1 MIRWLLWWVA
11 AHGLSDAGEHGLR
24 NAAYALALAPWPCER
39 VLFGAASVAHLAQDF
54 GVEGSVALHAVLAAA
69 HVRGAPR
76 ALDAM
81 LLSIG
86 AWHVPRHLARVAQ
99 RTSPAL
105 ALATAAAGVGAAAR
119 APGRLPTHALLRPWA
134 RRVVVVHVALDAQK
148 ATRAWRRRTPRRRQN
163 CPTPRRCT
171 PVLRESP

>member
-119 APGRLPTHALLRPWA
+119 ARPIAHARAAAPVGAA
-134 RRVVVVHVALDAQK
+134 RR
-148 ATRAWRRRTPRRRQN
+148 RRPRR
-163 CPTPRRCT
+163 PRRAEGYTSVAAADAT
-171 PVLRESP
+171 PKTKLPHTTSMHASPT